1 MSRECLKH
9 LPLGTFKIYHIHAS
23 NKSEMRCIRRSLR
36 KIRAVRAEE
45 LIASTMSRSSVV
57 KEHSSDR
64 AQRMNTYERT
74 PPATA
79 VCLAL
84 IVAAF
89 VLFSANFE
97 WPTSR
102 IVREGFSISKRDILV
117 YDVFPNIGAGYV
129 IGLGAIA
136 ITRFIFPRSSIKVVL
151 YVVSACAGL
160 VALPFLMLSAAISGT
175 PTIRDLGTIAMLFA
189 VPLAIATWAVIS
201 SYRPKRE
208 AR

>member
-1 MSRECLKH
+1 
-9 LPLGTFKIYHIHAS
+9 
-23 NKSEMRCIRRSLR
+23 
-36 KIRAVRAEE
+36 
-45 LIASTMSRSSVV
+45 
-57 KEHSSDR
+57 
-64 AQRMNTYERT
+64 MNTHERT
-74 PPATA
+74 PPAIA

-89 VLFSANFE
+89 VVFIANFD

-102 IVREGFSISKRDILV
+102 MVREGHSISERDILV
-117 YDVFPNIGAGYV
+117 YDVFPTIGAGYV

-151 YVVSACAGL
+151 YVVGACAGL
-160 VALPFLMLSAAISGT
+160 AALAFLKLSVAISGT
-175 PTIRDLGTIAMLFA
+175 PPIRDLGTIAMLFA

-201 SYRPKRE
+201 WCRPKRE